1 MAVFGIL
8 LYLLC
13 EGLALIAMPEAVR
26 SVTIAIFRGRKRN
39 VLVTLA
45 FVGAGLLLFRR
56 AAKME
61 EVELQLL
68 LPAIGFPLI
77 VYGLLRLI
85 VPRAFAE
92 ILLRFSEYSRGQLR
106 SIGLAEAAL
115 ALLLMALVWGLT
127 RLSG

>member
-13 EGLALIAMPEAVR
+13 EGLALMAIPEQVR
-26 SVTIAIFRGRKRN
+26 AFTIAIFKGRKRS

-56 AAKME
+56 AAKVDE
-61 EVELQLL
+61 AVLELV
-68 LPAIGFPLI
+68 LPAVGFPLI

-85 VPRAFAE
+85 VPRAFDE
-92 ILLRFSEYSRGQLR
+92 ILLRFAEYSRGQLR
-106 SIGLAEAAL
+106 SIGLVEASF
-115 ALLLMALVWGLT
+115 ALLLMLVVWGLT
-127 RLSG
+127 RLLA

>member
-13 EGLALIAMPEAVR
+13 EGLALMAIPEQVR
-26 SVTIAIFRGRKRN
+26 SVTIAIFQNRRRS

-56 AAKME
+56 AAKMDE
-61 EVELQLL
+61 AALQLI
-68 LPAIGFPLI
+68 LPAVGFPLI

-85 VPRAFAE
+85 VPRAFSE

-106 SIGLAEAAL
+106 SIGLVEAVL
-115 ALLLMALVWGLT
+115 ALLAMMLVWGLT
-127 RLSG
+127 RLLA